1 MTANSL
7 RDGVAARPMPAPG
20 VVKANESPIALRAL
34 GWLRSRAL
42 FVMAVC
48 AIVIVSL
55 VAIPDHL
62 AQDGWLALI
71 AGRLIAAHGI
81 PTHDYFTVMAHGV
94 RWVDQQWLAQLVMYE
109 LVHIGGLQLMTV
121 LYVLAT
127 SAAFAGAVAAGR
139 ALGGEDLDVLA
150 VTLPGAFFYLV
161 TAVSIRTQGLAY
173 PLFVATLWLLT
184 SDLRAAQRG
193 RRVYWVLPLLVLW
206 ANLHG
211 SATMGAGLA
220 GLYGLIVLLRSVRSR
235 GLGGLRDPRALLFI
249 VASPLSLLATP
260 YGAGMIHY
268 YRVTLTNPEFG
279 RIVTE
284 WKPITSVPLL
294 AIPLFVLAALIAVG
308 VLLLALR
315 ARSGR
320 AAWPPLYDTAVL
332 AVLALGAVI
341 AVRNVT
347 WFGLAL
353 IILLPPLVTALRRG
367 RAAPL
372 RRSRV
377 NLLMALGTM
386 AVAAL
391 MAGSVLAQP
400 ASWFDSTY
408 PRTAIPTLS
417 RLIARDPHATIFADV
432 RYADWLIWERP
443 TLFAGRVAYDTSFEL
458 LTRSQLDA
466 IAHLAAR
473 NAHVRAMLASYP
485 IWMLYPANHETN
497 RKLLRRPGV
506 HVVSRSRRVII
517 ATHGLG

>member
-1 MTANSL
+1 MSANSL
-7 RDGVAARPMPAPG
+7 SDRPAAKPVRTPPVAESDGAHATV
-20 VVKANESPIALRAL
+20 RAT
-34 GWLRSRAL
+34 GWLRARAL
-42 FVMAVC
+42 FVIAVC

-55 VAIPDHL
+55 IAIPHHL

-71 AGRLIAAHGI
+71 AGRLIVAHGI

-109 LVHIGGLQLMTV
+109 LVRVGGLQLMTV

-127 SAAFAGAVAAGR
+127 SAAFAGAIAAGR
-139 ALGGEDLDVLA
+139 ALGGEELDVLA

-161 TAVSIRTQGLAY
+161 TAVSIRTQGFAY
-173 PLFVATLWLLT
+173 PLFVTTLWLLA
-184 SDLRAAQRG
+184 SDLRTAQRG

-235 GLGGLRDPRALLFI
+235 GLSGLRDGRALLFI

-260 YGAGMIHY
+260 YGTGMIHY

-279 RIVTE
+279 RVVPE
-284 WKPITSVPLL
+284 WMPITSVPIL
-294 AIPLFVLAALIAVG
+294 AIPLFLVVALAMLAT
-308 VLLLALR
+308 LLLTLR

-320 AAWPPLYDTAVL
+320 LVGPHLYDTAVL

-353 IILLPPLVTALRRG
+353 IILLPPVVSGLRRG
-367 RAAPL
+367 RAASL

-377 NLLMALGTM
+377 NLLMALIM
-386 AVAAL
+386 L
-391 MAGSVLAQP
+391 VLAGLTTGTVLARP

-408 PRTAIPTLS
+408 PRKAIPTLS
-417 RLIARDPHATIFADV
+417 RLIARDPRATIFADV

-443 TLFAGRVAYDTSFEL
+443 ALFSGRVAYDTSFEL

-466 IAHLAAR
+466 IANLAAR
-473 NAHVRAMLASYP
+473 SGRATLARYP
-485 IWMLYPANHETN
+485 IWMLYPANHATN

-506 HVVSRSRRVII
+506 HVVSRSRRMII